1 MMTAAGGNN
10 TVLYTLPAMVDGL
23 SVSASY
29 TPQGSATA
37 GTESSTAYGLT
48 YTGVE
53 GLSVSYGAGT
63 SDSCSWNS
71 Y

>member
-1 MMTAAGGNN
+1 MLTAPGGNN
-10 TVLYTLPAMVDGL
+10 TMLYTLPALVDGL

-29 TPQGSATA
+29 TPQGSVTS
-37 GTESSTAYGLT
+37 GPESSTAYGLT

-63 SDSCSWNS
+63 SDSCSCNCF
-71 Y
+71 